1 MNQLLSDMA
10 QFHFLR
16 PEWFA
21 ALLPVVLLIILLWN
35 RRSAYGSWQ
44 QVIAPHLL
52 RHLLEGS
59 GQRKKRGPVILLLIA
74 WVVTVFALA
83 GPTWNKLPQAVQ
95 KKVNAQI
102 IVMDLSL
109 SMFAQDVSPSRLERA
124 RYKLSDILRRSKE
137 GLTGLVVFAGTPH
150 VVTPLTDDTRTI
162 LSMVD
167 SLSPDIMPIPG
178 SDPAAAVIKA
188 KEVLQQGGMYQG
200 HIILLTDDLP
210 ADFLDEVKGE
220 LNRADTPV
228 SIFAIGTNEGSPI
241 SLPGGSFVKDES
253 GSIVVAKVNENAMK
267 TAARQLG
274 GRFTT
279 LTYSDEDI
287 DYLLDFKATLLDQE
301 MKETE
306 RDFDTW
312 DEMGHWLVVLLLPLA
327 AAGYRK
333 GWLGSLL
340 LPVVAVST
348 LGMAEP
354 AQANLWDDLWQT
366 PDQQGQQAWRGEQY
380 DNAAE
385 KFADP
390 QWKGSAYYRSENYEQ
405 AETEFA
411 KSDTADAHYNRGNA
425 LARQQKIEEAM
436 AAYETALEKN
446 PDLEDAKK
454 NLELLKQLQ
463 EQQKQE
469 GQEGED
475 GEDSDE
481 KDSDQN
487 QPKDQNQN
495 NQQENQQQDQQ
506 DQGQEQSG
514 DSEEQSEQQS
524 GQQQEQDQEKETDQ
538 QNPQGQQE
546 NEKEKENPEEQ
557 QQGQEPSD
565 EEQQPE
571 EEQPPRPIAPKLQDS
586 QESAEDQ
593 QALQQWLE
601 RVPDEPGGLLRRKFK
616 MESKL
621 RNRNE
626 LESQAW

>member
-21 ALLPVVLLIILLWN
+21 ALLPVILLIILLWN

-59 GQRKKRGPVILLLIA
+59 GQRKKRGPVILLLVA

-188 KEVLQQGGMYQG
+188 KDVLQQGGMYQG

-228 SIFAIGTNEGSPI
+228 SIFAIGTSEGSPI

-340 LPVVAVST
+340 LPVVAVSA

-405 AETEFA
+405 AEIEFA

-454 NLELLKQLQ
+454 NLELLKKLQ

-487 QPKDQNQN
+487 QPKDQNQS

-538 QNPQGQQE
+538 QNRQGQQE
-546 NEKEKENPEEQ
+546 NEKEQENPEEQ

-565 EEQQPE
+565 EEQQQ

>member
-1 MNQLLSDMA
+1 MNSILSDMA

-16 PEWFA
+16 PEWFL
-21 ALLPVVLLIILLWN
+21 ALLPVVVLIVLLWN

-59 GQRKKRGPVILLLIA
+59 GQPKKRGPIILLLIA
-74 WVVTVFALA
+74 WVIAVFALA
-83 GPTWNKLPQAVQ
+83 GPTWKKLPQAVQ
-95 KKVNAQI
+95 KKVNAQV

-178 SDPAAAVIKA
+178 SDPAAAVIRA
-188 KEVLQQGGMYQG
+188 KQVLQQSGMYQG

-210 ADFLDEVKGE
+210 ADFVDKVKKE
-220 LNRADTPV
+220 LNRADMPV
-228 SIFAIGTNEGSPI
+228 SIFAIGTAEGSPI
-241 SLPGGSFVKDES
+241 SLPGGNFVKDAA
-253 GSIVVAKVNENAMK
+253 GSIVVAKVNESTMK

-333 GWLGSLL
+333 GWLGAML
-340 LPVVAVST
+340 LPMVALGT

-354 AQANLWDDLWQT
+354 ARADLWDDLWQT
-366 PDQQGQQAWRGEQY
+366 PDQQGQQAWRNEQY
-380 DNAAE
+380 STAAE
-385 KFADP
+385 KFEDP
-390 QWKGSAYYRSENYEQ
+390 LWKGSAYYRSENYEQ
-405 AETEFA
+405 AEAEFA
-411 KSDTADAHYNRGNA
+411 RSDSADAHYNRGNA
-425 LARQQKIEEAM
+425 LARQQKIDEAI
-436 AAYETALEKN
+436 AAYETALEKA
-446 PDLEDAKK
+446 PDMEDAKK

-463 EQQKQE
+463 QQQQQD
-469 GQEGED
+469 GQQGDEGED
-475 GEDSDE
+475 SKEQDTGENQPTDQDQ
-481 KDSDQN
+481 QN
-487 QPKDQNQN
+487 QPQDQ
-495 NQQENQQQDQQ
+495 QQEQQ

-514 DSEEQSEQQS
+514 DSEEQSKQQS
-524 GQQQEQDQEKETDQ
+524 GQQQEQDQEKNKDQ
-538 QNPQGQQE
+538 QGQQE
-546 NEKEKENPEEQ
+546 QKEEQQDPEDQ
-557 QQGQEPSD
+557 QQGQQPAD
-565 EEQQPE
+565 EQAEEDQQPP
-571 EEQPPRPIAPKLQDS
+571 QPIAPRLKDS
-586 QESAEDQ
+586 RESAEDQ

-616 MESKL
+616 LESKL

>member
-59 GQRKKRGPVILLLIA
+59 GQRKKRGPVILLLVA

-188 KEVLQQGGMYQG
+188 KDVLQQGGMYQG

-228 SIFAIGTNEGSPI
+228 SIFAIGTSEGSPI

-340 LPVVAVST
+340 LPVVAVSA

-405 AETEFA
+405 AEIEFA

-487 QPKDQNQN
+487 QPKDQNQS

-538 QNPQGQQE
+538 QNRQGQQE

-565 EEQQPE
+565 EEQQQ